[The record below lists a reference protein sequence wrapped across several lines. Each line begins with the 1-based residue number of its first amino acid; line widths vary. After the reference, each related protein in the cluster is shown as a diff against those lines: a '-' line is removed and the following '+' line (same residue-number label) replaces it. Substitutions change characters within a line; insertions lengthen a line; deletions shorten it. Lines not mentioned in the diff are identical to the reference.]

1 MTKIKTYH
9 TLPAQAKDIREEVF
23 VTEQGFTKEF
33 DDTDQIATHLVLFW
47 EGQPAGVCRYFP
59 TQEPGCCDF
68 GRLAVRKAFRDKH
81 LGSLLVQEAENQIR
95 RLGGT
100 KLALMAQIRVQKFYE
115 KNGYTPVGEPCD
127 DEGCPH
133 IWMVKAL

>member
-1 MTKIKTYH
+1 MTEIKTYH

-23 VTEQGFTKEF
+23 VREQGFTKEF

-47 EGQPAGVCRYFP
+47 EGQPAGVCRFFP
-59 TQEPGCCDF
+59 TQEPGCWVF